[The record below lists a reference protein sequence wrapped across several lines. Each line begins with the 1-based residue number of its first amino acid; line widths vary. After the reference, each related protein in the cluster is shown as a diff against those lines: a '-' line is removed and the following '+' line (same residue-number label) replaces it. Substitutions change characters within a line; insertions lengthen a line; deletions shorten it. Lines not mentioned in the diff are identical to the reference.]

1 MPIVETQT
9 PTTMNAACPGLQLA
23 PMGLKGLVRVPDFHL
38 SLTSC
43 LLGLALVSDFQL
55 RLQSCLLGLALVSD
69 FQLRLQSC
77 LLGLALVS
85 DFQLRLQT
93 CLLGLVLEQVLAKE
107 GSTTTIGSCCQLG
120 LELAPMADLTA
131 LMRLALAPGLLE
143 EWRGCQ
149 VVCLMR
155 LALEPRLAKQMPTT
169 NATAGCLLGL
179 AQEPGLPDLALLL
192 GRQISQESHLL
203 GCLLGWA
210 RELIWAGQSSI
221 ATASPGCLLGLAL
234 EPLLT
239 VLLAQELAIDLPLKQ
254 WVCLLGLALEST
266 QATCCSVMGL
276 VLALQRLRV
285 RLLLPLEGRQV
296 QVLLQ

>member
-1 MPIVETQT
+1 MPTAEMQT
-9 PTTMNAACPGLQLA
+9 PTTMNAPCPGLPLA
-23 PMGLKGLVRVPDFHL
+23 PMGLKGLLRVPDFQL

-55 RLQSCLLGLALVSD
+55 SLQSCLLGLA
-69 FQLRLQSC
+69 
-77 LLGLALVS
+77 
-85 DFQLRLQT
+85 
-93 CLLGLVLEQVLAKE
+93 LEQVLAKE
-107 GSTTTIGSCCQLG
+107 GSTTTIGPCCQLG
-120 LELAPMADLTA
+120 LELAPTADWTA
-131 LMRLALAPGLLE
+131 LMRLALALGLQK

-155 LALEPRLAKQMPTT
+155 LALEPRLAKKMPTT

-179 AQEPGLPDLALLL
+179 AQEPGLPALALLL
-192 GRQISQESHLL
+192 GRQTSQESHLV

-210 RELIWAGQSSI
+210 REMILAGESST
-221 ATASPGCLLGLAL
+221 ATSSPSCLLGLAL
-234 EPLLT
+234 EPSLT
-239 VLLAQELAIDLPLKQ
+239 VLLAQELALDLPKTQ

-266 QATCCSVMGL
+266 QATRCSMMGL